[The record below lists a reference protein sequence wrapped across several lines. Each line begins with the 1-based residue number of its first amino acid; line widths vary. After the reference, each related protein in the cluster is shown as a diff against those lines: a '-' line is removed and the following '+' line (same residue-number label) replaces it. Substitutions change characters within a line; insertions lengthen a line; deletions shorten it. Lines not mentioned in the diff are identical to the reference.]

1 MNEYDSNFEFP
12 VIDDGTEFDWDSLF
26 QPQEPPAQVVTL
38 NPVEEAPVIST
49 AEKTKEEPKPTEE
62 PLPLFPLE
70 AAAEEPKS
78 ETALV
83 PATPVSPAK
92 VEAEPVSV
100 FDKPPVF
107 SYGGAKESIAD
118 ASMTFEELRI
128 QKADD
133 FLELEE
139 GKSVSWRVRYGTT
152 TKSISDPKGTTIIQI
167 KEEIERSKAFL
178 DSLKKGKDKNPTCLV
193 TPSVTA
199 KSKGIAAYKGVF
211 TSLETARASDKVICL
226 VPSRDGQVYELRKNE
241 LGEFIA
247 PKHNIKEFSNVRAGF
262 RPALTRIP
270 TSIMSQ
276 IISFFRCFMDKQ
288 EYEALAQIYWDRQ
301 KEEFHVHIPKQSVT
315 KSSVHADL
323 RGNTLPEDR
332 YLHYA
337 DVHSHNSM
345 KAQFSCTDDHDEQP
359 TGLYIVI
366 GRLDQFYPE
375 ISARVSCGGTF
386 LEIDPALVMESFEE
400 EFPLEWI
407 DQVDTISRQER
418 SYVSVFEQMKGVDL
432 E

>member
-1 MNEYDSNFEFP
+1 MNEYDSSFQFP
-12 VIDDGTEFDWDSLF
+12 LIDDGKEFDWNSLF
-26 QPQEPPAQVVTL
+26 EPQETPAAVIPL
-38 NPVEEAPVIST
+38 EPAAKEPALSKEAPVIPENPDTSKQEPVKPSEVAPQP
-49 AEKTKEEPKPTEE
+49 AEKEP
-62 PLPLFPLE
+62 
-70 AAAEEPKS
+70 
-78 ETALV
+78 
-83 PATPVSPAK
+83 
-92 VEAEPVSV
+92 EPVSL

-107 SYGGAKESIAD
+107 SYGGAKENIAD

-133 FLELEE
+133 FPELEE

-178 DSLKKGKDKNPTCLV
+178 DTLKKGKDKNPTCLV

-199 KSKGIAAYKGVF
+199 KSKGIASYKGVF

-226 VPSRDGQVYELRKNE
+226 IPSQDGQVFELRKNE

-262 RPALTRIP
+262 RPALPLIP
-270 TSIMSQ
+270 RDLLGQ
-276 IISFFRCFMDKQ
+276 IISFFRCFMDEKW
-288 EYEALAQIYWDRQ
+288 EYEALAQIYWDR
-301 KEEFHVHIPKQSVT
+301 KTEEFVPFIPKQSVA
-315 KSSVHADL
+315 KASVHASMEH
-323 RGNTLPEDR
+323 NTLSEDR

-337 DVHSHNSM
+337 DIHSHNSM
-345 KAQFSCTDDHDEQP
+345 AAMFSATDDWDEQP

-366 GRLDQFYPE
+366 GHLDRFYPN
-375 ISARVSCGGTF
+375 ISVRVSCGGSF
-386 LEIDPALVMESFEE
+386 HSIDPSLVLEGIGE

-407 DQVDTISRQER
+407 DQVTTLP
-418 SYVSVFEQMKGVDL
+418 VCKGGIM

>member
-1 MNEYDSNFEFP
+1 MNEYDSEFEFP
-12 VIDDGTEFDWDSLF
+12 VIDDGKEFDWNSLF
-26 QPQEPPAQVVTL
+26 APQEPSASVVAA
-38 NPVEEAPVIST
+38 VEEIPAVPT
-49 AEKTKEEPKPTEE
+49 AETDPKST
-62 PLPLFPLE
+62 
-70 AAAEEPKS
+70 EEPKS
-78 ETALV
+78 ETAMV
-83 PATPVSPAK
+83 PAAPSPPVKP
-92 VEAEPVSV
+92 EAEPVSV

-107 SYGGAKESIAD
+107 SYGGAKENITD

-133 FLELEE
+133 FPELEE
-139 GKSVSWRVRYGTT
+139 GKSVSWRVRYGST

-211 TSLETARASDKVICL
+211 PSLETARASDKVICL
-226 VPSRDGQVYELRKNE
+226 VPSQDGQVYELRKNE

-247 PKHNIKEFSNVRAGF
+247 PKHNIKEFSSVRAGF

-270 TSIMSQ
+270 SALMGR
-276 IISFFRCFMDKQ
+276 IISFFRYFMDKQ

-301 KEEFHVHIPKQSVT
+301 EEKFIAHIPKQTVT
-315 KSSVHADL
+315 KASIHADL
-323 RGNTLPEDR
+323 RGNSLPDDR

-345 KAQFSCTDDHDEQP
+345 AAQFSCMDDQDECP
-359 TGLYIVI
+359 TGIYIVI
-366 GRLDQFYPE
+366 GRLNHFYPE

-386 LEIDPALVMESFEE
+386 LEIDSSLVMESFEE

-407 DQVDTISRQER
+407 DQVETVNCLER
-418 SYVSVFEQMKGVDL
+418 DFSSVFDRMEGAGL

>member
-1 MNEYDSNFEFP
+1 M
-12 VIDDGTEFDWDSLF
+12 
-26 QPQEPPAQVVTL
+26 VTL
-38 NPVEEAPVIST
+38 KPVEEAPVIPEAEIEKAEQIST
-49 AEKTKEEPKPTEE
+49 QE
-62 PLPLFPLE
+62 PLPLFPVDT
-70 AAAEEPKS
+70 AKEEPKP
-78 ETALV
+78 ETDMV
-83 PATPVSPAK
+83 PAAPSVPAK
-92 VEAEPVSV
+92 AEEPVSV

-107 SYGGAKESIAD
+107 SYGGAKENIAD

-133 FLELEE
+133 FPELEE
-139 GKSVSWRVRYGTT
+139 GKSVTWRVRYGTT

-226 VPSRDGQVYELRKNE
+226 VPSQDGKVYELRKNE

-270 TSIMSQ
+270 RELLCQ
-276 IISFFRCFMDKQ
+276 IIAFFRCFMNRQ
-288 EYEALAQIYWDRQ
+288 EYEALAQIYWDRHA
-301 KEEFHVHIPKQSVT
+301 EEFIVHIPKQTVT
-315 KSSVHADL
+315 KSSIHADL
-323 RGNTLPEDR
+323 RRTTLPEDR

-345 KAQFSCTDDHDEQP
+345 KAQFSCTDDHDERP

-366 GRLDQFYPE
+366 GRLDRFYPE

-386 LEIDPALVMESFEE
+386 LEIDPSLVIEIFEE

-407 DQVDTISRQER
+407 DQVETVNRQE
-418 SYVSVFEQMKGVDL
+418 SDFAPVFDRMKGAGP

>member
-1 MNEYDSNFEFP
+1 MNEYDSSFQFP
-12 VIDDGTEFDWDSLF
+12 LIDDGKEFDWNSLF
-26 QPQEPPAQVVTL
+26 EPQETPAAVIPL
-38 NPVEEAPVIST
+38 EPAAKESALSKEAPVIPENPDTATQGPVKPSEVAPQP
-49 AEKTKEEPKPTEE
+49 AEKEP
-62 PLPLFPLE
+62 
-70 AAAEEPKS
+70 
-78 ETALV
+78 
-83 PATPVSPAK
+83 
-92 VEAEPVSV
+92 EPVSL

-107 SYGGAKESIAD
+107 SYGGAKENIAD
-118 ASMTFEELRI
+118 ASMTFEELRL

-133 FLELEE
+133 FPELEE

-199 KSKGIAAYKGVF
+199 KSKGIASYKGVF

-226 VPSRDGQVYELRKNE
+226 IPSQDGQVFELRKNE

-262 RPALTRIP
+262 RPALPPIP
-270 TSIMSQ
+270 SKIIGQ
-276 IISFFRCFMDKQ
+276 IISFFRCFMDEKW
-288 EYEALAQIYWDRQ
+288 EYEALAQIYWDR
-301 KEEFHVHIPKQSVT
+301 KREEFVPFIPKQSVS
-315 KSSVHADL
+315 KASVHVSMEH
-323 RGNTLPEDR
+323 NTLSEDR

-337 DVHSHNSM
+337 DIHSHNSM
-345 KAQFSCTDDHDEQP
+345 AALFSATDDRDERP

-366 GRLDQFYPE
+366 GHLDHFYPD
-375 ISARVSCGGTF
+375 ISVRVSCGGSF
-386 LEIDPALVMESFEE
+386 HSIDPSLVLEGIGE

-407 DQVDTISRQER
+407 DQVTTLPAC
-418 SYVSVFEQMKGVDL
+418 KGGIM

>member
-1 MNEYDSNFEFP
+1 MNELDTMQDFP
-12 VIDDGTEFDWDSLF
+12 ILEDDDGLDIAAIFGDGPS
-26 QPQEPPAQVVTL
+26 EPPPGEATREATL
-38 NPVEEAPVIST
+38 PSAVPNLFGEMT
-49 AEKTKEEPKPTEE
+49 PKPTEQ
-62 PLPLFPLE
+62 
-70 AAAEEPKS
+70 APKQ
-78 ETALV
+78 TA
-83 PATPVSPAK
+83 SQAK
-92 VEAEPVSV
+92 KSL

-107 SYGGAKESIAD
+107 SYGGAKEEIAD
-118 ASMTFEELRI
+118 AGMTFEELRI

-133 FLELEE
+133 FPELEE
-139 GKSVSWRVRYGTT
+139 GKSVSWRVQYGTAA
-152 TKSISDPKGTTIIQI
+152 KSISDPKGTTILQT
-167 KEEIERSKAFL
+167 KQEIERSKAFL

-211 TSLETARASDKVICL
+211 PSLETARASDKVICL
-226 VPSRDGQVYELRKNE
+226 VPSQDGQVYELRKNE

-262 RPALTRIP
+262 CPALTRIP
-270 TSIMSQ
+270 SALMGR
-276 IISFFRCFMDKQ
+276 IIAFFRCFMDKQ

-301 KEEFHVHIPKQSVT
+301 EEKFIAHIPKQTVT
-315 KSSVHADL
+315 KASIHADL
-323 RGNTLPEDR
+323 RGNSLPDDR

-345 KAQFSCTDDHDEQP
+345 VAKFSCMDDRDERP
-359 TGLYIVI
+359 TGIYIVI
-366 GRLDQFYPE
+366 GRLDRFCPD

-386 LEIDPALVMESFEE
+386 LDIDPALVMERFEE

-407 DQVDTISRQER
+407 DQVETINRPE
-418 SYVSVFEQMKGVDL
+418 GVDL